1 MGDWQWGYDRELW
14 GTGESYQVG
23 NQRYEPNKYIP
34 YGYLKIYDECMG
46 GSEVLGDSF
55 IAFEEK
61 KGERLTLFVHFD
73 SYDASID
80 FAKRV
85 VREHDDLSSSVKRI
99 DEFLVMVKVKD
110 IQEHLYS

>member
-46 GSEVLGDSF
+46 
-55 IAFEEK
+55 K
-61 KGERLTLFVHFD
+61 R
-73 SYDASID
+73 SI
-80 FAKRV
+80 RG
-85 VREHDDLSSSVKRI
+85 
-99 DEFLVMVKVKD
+99 
-110 IQEHLYS
+110 